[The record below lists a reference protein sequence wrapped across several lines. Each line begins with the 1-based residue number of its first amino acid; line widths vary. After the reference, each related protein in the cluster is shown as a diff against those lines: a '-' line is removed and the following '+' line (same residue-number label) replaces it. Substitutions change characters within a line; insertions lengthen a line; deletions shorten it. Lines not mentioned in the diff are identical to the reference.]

1 MSIQHIQHQS
11 LKHYNTF
18 GFDIEA
24 PYFTVINQVDDVPA
38 LIEHEWNVMPKI
50 IMGGGSNMLFTK
62 SPDAW
67 IIKNNIKGIN
77 VIDENEDSVMLEVA
91 GGEVWHDLVMF
102 AVGQDWGG
110 IENLA
115 LIPGTVGAAPMQN
128 IGAYGVEVKDVI
140 EEVKFFDFE
149 TETFKSFD
157 NAACEFGYR
166 DSIFKRLY
174 KNKILITS
182 VTFRLQKK
190 YKVNTSYGAIQDV
203 LDKRGIAAPIVKDI
217 ASAVMYIRQSK
228 LPDPKIIGNAGSF
241 FKNPVITTAH
251 YTTLTAQYPDIPGYV
266 LNEDYIKVP
275 AGWLIETNGWKGR
288 RIGDVGVHE
297 KQALVLVNYGMGTGQ
312 AVWDLST
319 AILEDIKGK
328 FNIELEREVQ
338 VY

>member
-77 VIDENEDSVMLEVA
+77 VINENEDSVILEVA
-91 GGEVWHDLVMF
+91 GGEVWHDLVMY

-140 EEVKFFDFE
+140 EVVKFFDFE

-174 KNKILITS
+174 KNKILI
-182 VTFRLQKK
+182 
-190 YKVNTSYGAIQDV
+190 
-203 LDKRGIAAPIVKDI
+203 
-217 ASAVMYIRQSK
+217 
-228 LPDPKIIGNAGSF
+228 
-241 FKNPVITTAH
+241 
-251 YTTLTAQYPDIPGYV
+251 
-266 LNEDYIKVP
+266 
-275 AGWLIETNGWKGR
+275 
-288 RIGDVGVHE
+288 
-297 KQALVLVNYGMGTGQ
+297 
-312 AVWDLST
+312 
-319 AILEDIKGK
+319 
-328 FNIELEREVQ
+328 
-338 VY
+338 